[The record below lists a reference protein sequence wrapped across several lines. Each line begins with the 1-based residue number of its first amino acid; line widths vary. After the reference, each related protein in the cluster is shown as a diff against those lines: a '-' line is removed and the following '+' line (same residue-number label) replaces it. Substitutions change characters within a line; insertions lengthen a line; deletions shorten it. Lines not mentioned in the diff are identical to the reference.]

1 MDYWAHYLY
10 TTVVTQ
16 NYAALKLINKSIV
29 IMFLKKYILFLIVKS
44 TIWSLLN
51 YILS

>member
-44 TIWSLLN
+44 LLN